1 MDFSFRQIIKHSIC
15 PKQLKPRDRKLVNL
29 YHEIESYVMKKLDIV
44 FYLKT
49 LENFEKLKLLTLS
62 TEQNLI
68 FDFLKRPDLSD
79 KEELYCFE
87 FDLNRN
93 KSKESIILVN
103 YFIQKALAK
112 NLDKID
118 IEMLP
123 LIDPELK
130 SFMIGA

>member
-1 MDFSFRQIIKHSIC
+1 
-15 PKQLKPRDRKLVNL
+15 
-29 YHEIESYVMKKLDIV
+29 MKKLDIV

-87 FDLNRN
+87 FD
-93 KSKESIILVN
+93 
-103 YFIQKALAK
+103 
-112 NLDKID
+112 
-118 IEMLP
+118 
-123 LIDPELK
+123 
-130 SFMIGA
+130 